1 MILPLFGGM
10 SELDLLQM
18 LLDQPKMQGPQL
30 VQETLRQTTPPGDFD
45 AAWNKFLHDGF
56 AAHLI
61 PKDQPPKF
69 NGNTAGGVAH
79 TLWTNEATV
88 PTKDSPEIVLIGS
101 YSMDDGR

>member
-1 MILPLFGGM
+1 M
-10 SELDLLQM
+10 E
-18 LLDQPKMQGPQL
+18 GPEL
-30 VQETLRQTTPPGDFD
+30 VQETFRQTAPPGDFD

-79 TLWTNEATV
+79 TLWTNEA
-88 PTKDSPEIVLIGS
+88 DRSDARFAGDRAHRQLF
-101 YSMDDGR
+101 DG